1 MSDSTHG
8 LQANSNNM
16 SGARLDRFYVKKGN
30 RGRFFSSIFSV
41 RSSLCIYC
49 SF

>member
-16 SGARLDRFYVKKGN
+16 SGARLGRFYVKKGN
-30 RGRFFSSIFSV
+30 RGRFFS
-41 RSSLCIYC
+41 
-49 SF
+49 